1 MGLTD
6 SVKGQKHY
14 CVFSIVDMASQ
25 IMPTLT
31 IMHGEKEI
39 FNGLC
44 LKHVTYFLEVST
56 LIRNVHIEWTREKS
70 LSALQFLINELF

>member
-1 MGLTD
+1 MGFTD

-14 CVFSIVDMASQ
+14 CVFFIVDMASQ

-56 LIRNVHIEWTREKS
+56 LIRNVYFEWTREKS
-70 LSALQFLINELF
+70 LLLIKVVLFNS